1 MHAHKLVYKVL
12 TALSLCPVLGPNLKY
27 DLQVD
32 VIVFPVESDYVQDF
46 NCQARAPHVT
56 ELGRDGKKAVQ

>member
-12 TALSLCPVLGPNLKY
+12 TALSLCLVLGPNLKY

-32 VIVFPVESDYVQDF
+32 VIVFPVE
-46 NCQARAPHVT
+46 
-56 ELGRDGKKAVQ
+56 L

>member
-12 TALSLCPVLGPNLKY
+12 IALSLCPVLGHNLKY

-32 VIVFPVESDYVQDF
+32 VIVFPVE
-46 NCQARAPHVT
+46 
-56 ELGRDGKKAVQ
+56 L